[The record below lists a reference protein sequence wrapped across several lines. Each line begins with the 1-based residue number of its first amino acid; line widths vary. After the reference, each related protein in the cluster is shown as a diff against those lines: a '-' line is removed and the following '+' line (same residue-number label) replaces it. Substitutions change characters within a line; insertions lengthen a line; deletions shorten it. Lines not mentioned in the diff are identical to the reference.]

1 MSAAA
6 IQAVS
11 TAAAAAGLSYHK
23 EVATRCWVLL
33 KGAGSSME
41 AMTAAIAVLKQPS
54 ADVMAAGGREVL
66 YSRSSCAIHLCCI
79 AEWLHT
85 G

>member
-1 MSAAA
+1 MSAAT

-33 KGAGSSME
+33 KVAGNSKE
-41 AMTAAIAVLKQPS
+41 AMTAAIAAK
-54 ADVMAAGGREVL
+54 
-66 YSRSSCAIHLCCI
+66 C
-79 AEWLHT
+79 
-85 G
+85 